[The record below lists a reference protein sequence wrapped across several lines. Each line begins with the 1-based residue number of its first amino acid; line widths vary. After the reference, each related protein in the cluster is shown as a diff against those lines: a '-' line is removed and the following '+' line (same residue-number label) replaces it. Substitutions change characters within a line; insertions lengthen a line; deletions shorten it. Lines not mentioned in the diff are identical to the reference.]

1 MTEMACGRKD
11 DQIKFNVELSGG
23 EKTHLLLA
31 HGRDDGDEQILAV
44 IEVGLDLLAK
54 VTLRDLDIVLRGTV
68 LSHEV
73 EETIVDVDLSW
84 HAQSAFLGACRRR
97 SMGAYELVLV
107 TGDVGDIHVVGGGRD
122 ILLHRPLV
130 VCGVVY
136 SVYGENA
143 QAFCQ

>member
-31 HGRDDGDEQILAV
+31 HGRDDGDEQVLAV
-44 IEVGLDLLAK
+44 IEVGLDLLAE
-54 VTLRDLDIVLRGTV
+54 VTLRDLDVVLRGTV

-97 SMGAYELVLV
+97 SMGAYELVFV
-107 TGDVGDIHVVGGGRD
+107 TDDVGDIHVVGGGRN
-122 ILLHRPLV
+122 ILLHSQSV
-130 VCGVVY
+130 VCGVI
-136 SVYGENA
+136 SVVVVRNA
-143 QAFCQ
+143 RAFCQ